1 MRIIKFRGKD
11 IETCEWVYGNL
22 IQRIGYMPGIM
33 FSYES
38 NGKVRYAESAVKR
51 ETIGQ
56 FTGLYDYNE
65 NEIYEGDILR
75 HIQWENNEEVLY
87 YITFEEEMGS
97 FVLQKPT
104 LKHKDNIS
112 QLAIY
117 GLKLEVIG
125 NVHDNP
131 ELLKGE

>member
-1 MRIIKFRGKD
+1 MRTIKFRGKN
-11 IETCEWVYGNL
+11 IETGEWVYGFYT
-22 IQRIGYMPGIM
+22 QGGYIREDG
-33 FSYES
+33 SL
-38 NGKVRYAESAVKR
+38 KVRHIIHSDILYDVQE

-56 FTGLYDYNE
+56 FTGLYDYNG

-75 HIQWENNEEVLY
+75 YIQWENNEEVLY

-117 GLKLEVIG
+117 GLKLEVVG
-125 NVHDNP
+125 NIHDNP